1 MDDIA
6 GPTAIRLLI
15 LSTSR
20 DRTEQ
25 ISTSLRNG
33 GLAVHSTRI
42 SNVDRLEQ
50 TLEEE
55 EPDLV
60 ICCSFER
67 DIDLDQTME
76 TMIDQ
81 DRDIPLLIMSDAEAD
96 PERLIQAMRQGAK
109 DLVDKDDMEHLQL
122 VVAREFA
129 NLNNRRELAA
139 LRLRMTES
147 EQRCMGLIE
156 SSGEPIAFAQG
167 GMHVHV
173 NPAYLKLFGFEDREE
188 VEDLPLL
195 DVVDKSHH
203 KEFRQILKQLEGGKK
218 RNASMKAKCKRLDG
232 TEVEV
237 TMDMTRAA
245 FDGEPG
251 IQVII
256 RNSEAGKQEME
267 QELQRVSTQDSAT
280 DLPNRQHFLAQ
291 LDHWL
296 DAAAEDNEVRAL
308 AYIVID
314 NFHKLHS
321 SLGMNR
327 CDELVRGIANLLS
340 EDLTDQDLLARFS
353 DSAFTLL
360 CRRADAIRIET
371 FARELCEKIAAAPFP
386 DVGEESG
393 VTCSIGVTFLAD
405 FHIEPQ
411 DVINEAYNAA
421 DSAREQ
427 GGNQVV
433 MNREE
438 SELSDL
444 GEEDQAVL
452 RQIDQALAHDRFRLV
467 YQPIVSLQGD
477 TRENYAVLVRML
489 DDADGEVLPES
500 FIRQAERFGKMVE
513 LDRWIIRNAI
523 ASLSKQRRQGR
534 KVSFFISLS
543 EASLTD
549 KNTLLWI
556 CDCLREFEARGGW
569 LTFQIREKHAREHL
583 KPTAQLIDGLK
594 KIKCQI
600 AIDHFGLQSK
610 PEALLNHL
618 QVDFAKLAPSFVRE
632 LNSNQQKQ
640 DELNSL
646 NEAILNQNI
655 KTIATG
661 VEDANSLTVLWT
673 VGVGYIQG
681 YFLQEPSET
690 IEYGS
695 TQQLT

>member
-33 GLAVHSTRI
+33 GLAVHSTRL
-42 SNVDRLEQ
+42 SKMDRLEDAM
-50 TLEEE
+50 EEGE
-55 EPDLV
+55 LDLLL
-60 ICCSFER
+60 CCSFESG
-67 DIDLDQTME
+67 IDLQQTID
-76 TMIDQ
+76 TLNDQ
-81 DRDIPLLIMSDAEAD
+81 DRDIPLLILSDGNAD
-96 PERLIQAMRQGAK
+96 PEPLIQAMREGAR

-122 VVAREFA
+122 VVAREFSD
-129 NLNNRRELAA
+129 LSKRRELLA
-139 LRLRMTES
+139 LRQRLNES
-147 EQRCMGLIE
+147 EQRCLGLIE
-156 SSGEPIAFAQG
+156 SSGEPIAFVQG

-173 NPAYLKLFGFEDREE
+173 NPAYLKLFGFEERGD

-195 DVVDKSHH
+195 DVLNKAQH

-218 RNASMKAKCKRLDG
+218 RSASLKAQCRRQDG
-232 TEVEV
+232 STVEV
-237 TMDMTRAA
+237 ALDFSRAN

-251 IQVII
+251 MQVII
-256 RNSEAGKQEME
+256 RNSSAGSQEME
-267 QELQRVSTQDSAT
+267 QQLQRASNQDSGT
-280 DLPNRQHFLAQ
+280 DLPNRQYFLTQ

-296 DAAAEDNEVRAL
+296 DAAEEDSEFRAL
-308 AYIVID
+308 AYIGID
-314 NFHKLHS
+314 NFHKLHT

-327 CDELVRGIANLLS
+327 CDALVRDIADLLR
-340 EDLTDQDLLARFS
+340 EQLTEQDLLARFS
-353 DSAFTLL
+353 DNAFTLL
-360 CRRADAIRIET
+360 CRRLDATQIET
-371 FARELCEKIAAAPFP
+371 FTRGLCDKVSTADFP
-386 DVGEESG
+386 DIDSELGPS
-393 VTCSIGVTFLAD
+393 CSIGVTFLLD
-405 FHIEPQ
+405 FHSEPQ
-411 DVINEAYNAA
+411 DIINDAYNAA

-433 MNREE
+433 INRETQE
-438 SELSDL
+438 IPEIDA
-444 GEEDQAVL
+444 EDQAVL
-452 RQIDQALAHDRFRLV
+452 RQIDQALSRDRFRLV

-489 DDADGEVLPES
+489 DENDGELLPET
-500 FIRQAERFGKMVE
+500 FFRQAERFGKMVE
-513 LDRWIIRNAI
+513 LDRWIIRRAI
-523 ASLSKQRRQGR
+523 ASLSEQRKQGR
-534 KVSFFISLS
+534 KVSFFISMS

-583 KPTAQLIDGLK
+583 KPTVKLIDGLK

-600 AIDHFGLQSK
+600 AIDHFGLQPN

-618 QVDFAKLAPSFVRE
+618 EVDFAKLAPSFVRE

-640 DELNSL
+640 DELNGL

-681 YFLQEPSET
+681 YFLQEPSES

-695 TQQLT
+695 SQQLV